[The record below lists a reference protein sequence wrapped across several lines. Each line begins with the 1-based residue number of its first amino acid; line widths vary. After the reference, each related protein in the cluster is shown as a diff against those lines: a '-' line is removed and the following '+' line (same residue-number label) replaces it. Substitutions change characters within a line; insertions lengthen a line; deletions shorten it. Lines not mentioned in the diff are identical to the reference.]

1 MNNPLEAV
9 TQAVNSLV
17 TALKLPDESAKAN
30 EVLGEMSFP
39 QFSRLLPY
47 RDYNQESGLFM
58 NDTTM
63 GFMLEAIPING
74 ANESI
79 VEALDHMLRTKLPRG
94 IPLCI
99 HLMSSQL
106 VGDRIEYGLREFS
119 WSGEQAERFNAITR
133 AYYMKAAATQFP
145 LPEGMNLPL
154 TLRHYRVFIS
164 YCSPSKKKSRADILE
179 MENLVKII
187 RASLQG
193 ASITTQTVDAQAFID
208 IVGEMINHNPDSL
221 YPKRRQLDP
230 YSDLNYQCVEDSFD
244 LKVRA
249 DYLTLGLRENG
260 RNSTARILNFHLA
273 RNPEIAFLWNV
284 ADNYSNLLNPELSIS
299 CPFILTLTL
308 VVEDQVKTHSEAN
321 LKYMDLEKKSKT
333 SYAKWF
339 PSVEKE
345 AKEWGEL
352 RQRLGS
358 GQSSVVSYFLNITAF
373 CKDNNETALEV
384 EQDILN
390 SFRKNGF
397 ELISPRFNH
406 MRNFLTCLP
415 FMAGKGL
422 FKQLK
427 EAGVVQRAESFN
439 VANLMPL
446 VADNP
451 LTPAGLLAPTY
462 RNQLAFIDIFF
473 RGMNNTNY
481 NMAVCGTSGAG
492 KTGLIQPLI
501 RSVLDSGGFAVVFDM
516 GDGYKSLCENMGG
529 VYLDGETLRFNPFAN
544 MLGGDKRLIDAHN
557 QAVDFAVRQVEA
569 LASTRV
575 MTDGQSE
582 TVLTGNLVMAL
593 FNHDTSR
600 DQEPQLHTHT
610 VVANVTQHNGEWKTL
625 SSDKVGKTGFIENV
639 YANQIAFGR
648 LYREKLKE
656 QVEAL
661 GYETEVVGKHG
672 MWEMPGV
679 PVEAFSGRSQAI
691 REAVGEDASLKSRD
705 VAALDTRKSKQHVDP
720 EVRMAEWMQT
730 LKDTGFDIR
739 AYRDAADQRAETRT
753 QAPGAVS
760 QEGPDVQQ
768 AVTQAIAGL
777 SERKVQFTYT
787 DVLARTVGILPPEN
801 GVIERARAG
810 IDEAISRE
818 QLIPLDREKGLFTS
832 GIHVLDELSV
842 RALSRDIMKQ
852 NRVTVHPEKSVP
864 RTAGY
869 SDAVSVLA
877 QDRPSLAIVSGQ
889 GGAAGQRERVAELV
903 MMAREQGR
911 EVQIIAADRRSQMN
925 LKQDERLS
933 GELITGRRQLQEGMT
948 FTPGST
954 VIVDQGEKLSLKETL
969 TLLDGA
975 ARHNVQVL
983 ITDSGQRTGT
993 GSALMAM
1000 KDAGVNTYRWQGGE
1014 QRPATIISEPDRNVR
1029 YARLAGDFAASV
1041 KAGEESVAQVSGVRE
1056 QAILTQAIRS
1066 ELKTQGVLGHPEVTM
1081 TALSPVWLDSR
1092 SRYLRDMYRPG
1103 MVMEQWNPETRSHDR
1118 YVIDRVTAQSHS
1130 LTLRDAQ
1137 GETQVVRIS
1146 SLDSSWSLFRPEKMP
1161 VADGERLRV
1170 TGKIPG
1176 LRVSGGDRLQVTSV
1190 SEDAMT
1196 VVVPGRAEP
1205 ASLPVAD
1212 SPFTALK
1219 LENGWVETPGHSV
1232 SDSAK
1237 VFASVTQMAM
1247 DNATLN
1253 GLARSGRDVRLY
1265 SSLDETRT
1273 AEKLARH
1280 PSFTVVSEQI
1290 KVRAGETL
1298 LETAISLQKA
1308 GLHTPA
1314 QQAIHLALPVLESK
1328 NLAFSMVDLLTE
1340 AKSFAAE
1347 GTSFTELGGE
1357 INAQIKRGD
1366 LLYVDVAKGYG
1377 TGLLVSRASY
1387 EAEKSILRHI
1397 LEGKEAVTPLMER
1410 VPGELM
1416 EKLTSGQRAA
1426 TRMILETSDRF
1437 TVVQGYAGVGKT
1449 TQFRAVMS
1457 AVNMLPES
1465 ERPRVVGLGPT
1476 HRAVGEMRSAGVD
1489 AQTLAS
1495 FLHDTQL
1502 QQRSGETPD
1511 FSNTLF
1517 LLDESSMVGNTDMAR
1532 AYALIAAGGGR
1543 AVASGDT
1550 DQLQAI
1556 APGQPFRL
1564 QQTRSAADVAIMKEI
1579 VRQTPELREAVYSLI
1594 NRDVERALS
1603 GLESVKPSQVPRL
1616 EGAWA
1621 PEHSVTEFSH
1631 SQEAKLAEAQQKA
1644 MLKGE
1649 AFPDVP
1655 MTLYEA
1661 IVRDYTG
1668 RTPEAR
1674 EQTLIVTHLNEDR
1687 RVLNSMIHDA
1697 REKAGELGKEQVMV
1711 PVLNTANIRDGE
1723 LRRLSTWEN
1732 NPDAL
1737 ALVDS
1742 VYHRIAGI
1750 SKDDGLITLE
1760 DAEGNTRLI
1769 SPREAV
1775 AEGVTLYTPDKI
1787 RVGTG
1792 DRMRFTKS
1800 DRERGYVA
1808 NSVWTVTAVSGD
1820 SVTLSD
1826 GQQTRVIRPGQER
1839 AEQHIDLAYAITAHG
1854 AQGASETFAIALEGT
1869 EGNRKLMAG
1878 FESAYVA
1885 LSRMKQHVQVYTDNR
1900 QGWTD
1905 AINNAVQ
1912 KGTAHD
1918 VLEPKPDREVMNAQR
1933 LFSTAR
1939 ELRDVAAG
1947 RAVLR
1952 QAGLAG
1958 GDSPARFIAPGRKY
1972 PQPYV
1977 ALPAFDR
1984 NGKSAGI
1991 WLNPLTTDDGNG
2003 LRGFSG
2009 EGRVKGSGDAQFVA
2023 LQGSRNGESLL
2034 ADNMQD
2040 GVRIARD
2047 NPDSGV
2053 VVRIAG
2059 EGRPWN
2065 PGAIT
2070 GGRVWGDI
2078 PDSSVQPG
2086 AGNGE
2091 PVTAEVLAQRQAEE
2105 AIRRETERRADE
2117 IVRKM
2122 AENKPD
2128 LPDGKTE
2135 QAVREIAGQERDRAD
2150 ITEREAALPESVLR
2164 ESQREQEAVREVARE
2179 NLLQERLQQ
2188 IERDMVR
2195 DLQKEKTLGGD

>member
-1 MNNPLEAV
+1 
-9 TQAVNSLV
+9 
-17 TALKLPDESAKAN
+17 
-30 EVLGEMSFP
+30 
-39 QFSRLLPY
+39 
-47 RDYNQESGLFM
+47 
-58 NDTTM
+58 
-63 GFMLEAIPING
+63 
-74 ANESI
+74 
-79 VEALDHMLRTKLPRG
+79 
-94 IPLCI
+94 
-99 HLMSSQL
+99 
-106 VGDRIEYGLREFS
+106 
-119 WSGEQAERFNAITR
+119 
-133 AYYMKAAATQFP
+133 
-145 LPEGMNLPL
+145 
-154 TLRHYRVFIS
+154 
-164 YCSPSKKKSRADILE
+164 
-179 MENLVKII
+179 
-187 RASLQG
+187 
-193 ASITTQTVDAQAFID
+193 
-208 IVGEMINHNPDSL
+208 
-221 YPKRRQLDP
+221 
-230 YSDLNYQCVEDSFD
+230 
-244 LKVRA
+244 
-249 DYLTLGLRENG
+249 
-260 RNSTARILNFHLA
+260 
-273 RNPEIAFLWNV
+273 
-284 ADNYSNLLNPELSIS
+284 
-299 CPFILTLTL
+299 
-308 VVEDQVKTHSEAN
+308 
-321 LKYMDLEKKSKT
+321 
-333 SYAKWF
+333 
-339 PSVEKE
+339 
-345 AKEWGEL
+345 
-352 RQRLGS
+352 
-358 GQSSVVSYFLNITAF
+358 
-373 CKDNNETALEV
+373 
-384 EQDILN
+384 
-390 SFRKNGF
+390 
-397 ELISPRFNH
+397 
-406 MRNFLTCLP
+406 
-415 FMAGKGL
+415 
-422 FKQLK
+422 
-427 EAGVVQRAESFN
+427 
-439 VANLMPL
+439 
-446 VADNP
+446 
-451 LTPAGLLAPTY
+451 
-462 RNQLAFIDIFF
+462 
-473 RGMNNTNY
+473 
-481 NMAVCGTSGAG
+481 
-492 KTGLIQPLI
+492 
-501 RSVLDSGGFAVVFDM
+501 
-516 GDGYKSLCENMGG
+516 
-529 VYLDGETLRFNPFAN
+529 
-544 MLGGDKRLIDAHN
+544 
-557 QAVDFAVRQVEA
+557 
-569 LASTRV
+569 
-575 MTDGQSE
+575 
-582 TVLTGNLVMAL
+582 
-593 FNHDTSR
+593 
-600 DQEPQLHTHT
+600 
-610 VVANVTQHNGEWKTL
+610 
-625 SSDKVGKTGFIENV
+625 
-639 YANQIAFGR
+639 
-648 LYREKLKE
+648 
-656 QVEAL
+656 
-661 GYETEVVGKHG
+661 
-672 MWEMPGV
+672 
-679 PVEAFSGRSQAI
+679 
-691 REAVGEDASLKSRD
+691 
-705 VAALDTRKSKQHVDP
+705 
-720 EVRMAEWMQT
+720 
-730 LKDTGFDIR
+730 
-739 AYRDAADQRAETRT
+739 
-753 QAPGAVS
+753 
-760 QEGPDVQQ
+760 
-768 AVTQAIAGL
+768 
-777 SERKVQFTYT
+777 
-787 DVLARTVGILPPEN
+787 
-801 GVIERARAG
+801 
-810 IDEAISRE
+810 
-818 QLIPLDREKGLFTS
+818 
-832 GIHVLDELSV
+832 
-842 RALSRDIMKQ
+842 
-852 NRVTVHPEKSVP
+852 
-864 RTAGY
+864 
-869 SDAVSVLA
+869 
-877 QDRPSLAIVSGQ
+877 
-889 GGAAGQRERVAELV
+889 
-903 MMAREQGR
+903 
-911 EVQIIAADRRSQMN
+911 
-925 LKQDERLS
+925 
-933 GELITGRRQLQEGMT
+933 
-948 FTPGST
+948 
-954 VIVDQGEKLSLKETL
+954 
-969 TLLDGA
+969 
-975 ARHNVQVL
+975 
-983 ITDSGQRTGT
+983 
-993 GSALMAM
+993 
-1000 KDAGVNTYRWQGGE
+1000 
-1014 QRPATIISEPDRNVR
+1014 
-1029 YARLAGDFAASV
+1029 
-1041 KAGEESVAQVSGVRE
+1041 
-1056 QAILTQAIRS
+1056 
-1066 ELKTQGVLGHPEVTM
+1066 
-1081 TALSPVWLDSR
+1081 
-1092 SRYLRDMYRPG
+1092 
-1103 MVMEQWNPETRSHDR
+1103 
-1118 YVIDRVTAQSHS
+1118 
-1130 LTLRDAQ
+1130 
-1137 GETQVVRIS
+1137 
-1146 SLDSSWSLFRPEKMP
+1146 
-1161 VADGERLRV
+1161 
-1170 TGKIPG
+1170 
-1176 LRVSGGDRLQVTSV
+1176 
-1190 SEDAMT
+1190 
-1196 VVVPGRAEP
+1196 
-1205 ASLPVAD
+1205 
-1212 SPFTALK
+1212 
-1219 LENGWVETPGHSV
+1219 
-1232 SDSAK
+1232 
-1237 VFASVTQMAM
+1237 
-1247 DNATLN
+1247 
-1253 GLARSGRDVRLY
+1253 
-1265 SSLDETRT
+1265 
-1273 AEKLARH
+1273 
-1280 PSFTVVSEQI
+1280 QI
-1290 KVRAGETL
+1290 KARAGETL

-1328 NLAFSMVDLLTE
+1328 KLAFSMVDLLTE

-1347 GTSFTELGGE
+1347 GTGFADLGGE

-1564 QQTRSAADVAIMKEI
+1564 QQTRSAADVVIMKEI

-1603 GLESVKPSQVPRL
+1603 GLERVKPSQVPRL

-1697 REKAGELGKEQVMV
+1697 REKAGELGKVQVMV

-1737 ALVDS
+1737 ALVDN

-1750 SKDDGLITLE
+1750 SKDDGLITLQ

-1775 AEGVTLYTPDKI
+1775 AEGVTLYTPDTI

-1792 DRMRFTKS
+1792 DRIRFTKS

-1918 VLEPKPDREVMNAQR
+1918 VFEPKPDREVMNAER

-2078 PDSSVQPG
+2078 PDNSVQPG

-2135 QAVREIAGQERDRAD
+2135 QAVREIAGQERDRAA

-2164 ESQREQEAVREVARE
+2164 EPQRVREAVREVARE

-2188 IERDMVR
+2188 MERDMVR
-2195 DLQKEKTLGGD
+2195 DLQKEKTPGGD

>member
-1 MNNPLEAV
+1 MMSIAQVRSAGSAGNYYTDKDNYYVLGSMGERWAGRGAEQLGLQGSVDKDVFTRLLEGR
-9 TQAVNSLV
+9 
-17 TALKLPDESAKAN
+17 LPDGADLSRMQDGSNKHRPGYDLTFSA
-30 EVLGEMSFP
+30 P
-39 QFSRLLPY
+39 
-47 RDYNQESGLFM
+47 
-58 NDTTM
+58 
-63 GFMLEAIPING
+63 
-74 ANESI
+74 
-79 VEALDHMLRTKLPRG
+79 
-94 IPLCI
+94 
-99 HLMSSQL
+99 
-106 VGDRIEYGLREFS
+106 
-119 WSGEQAERFNAITR
+119 
-133 AYYMKAAATQFP
+133 
-145 LPEGMNLPL
+145 
-154 TLRHYRVFIS
+154 
-164 YCSPSKKKSRADILE
+164 KS
-179 MENLVKII
+179 
-187 RASLQG
+187 
-193 ASITTQTVDAQAFID
+193 
-208 IVGEMINHNPDSL
+208 
-221 YPKRRQLDP
+221 
-230 YSDLNYQCVEDSFD
+230 
-244 LKVRA
+244 
-249 DYLTLGLRENG
+249 
-260 RNSTARILNFHLA
+260 
-273 RNPEIAFLWNV
+273 
-284 ADNYSNLLNPELSIS
+284 
-299 CPFILTLTL
+299 
-308 VVEDQVKTHSEAN
+308 
-321 LKYMDLEKKSKT
+321 
-333 SYAKWF
+333 
-339 PSVEKE
+339 
-345 AKEWGEL
+345 
-352 RQRLGS
+352 
-358 GQSSVVSYFLNITAF
+358 VS
-373 CKDNNETALEV
+373 
-384 EQDILN
+384 
-390 SFRKNGF
+390 
-397 ELISPRFNH
+397 
-406 MRNFLTCLP
+406 M
-415 FMAGKGL
+415 MA
-422 FKQLK
+422 
-427 EAGVVQRAESFN
+427 
-439 VANLMPL
+439 
-446 VADNP
+446 
-451 LTPAGLLAPTY
+451 
-462 RNQLAFIDIFF
+462 
-473 RGMNNTNY
+473 
-481 NMAVCGTSGAG
+481 
-492 KTGLIQPLI
+492 
-501 RSVLDSGGFAVVFDM
+501 
-516 GDGYKSLCENMGG
+516 
-529 VYLDGETLRFNPFAN
+529 

-730 LKDTGFDIR
+730 LKETGFDIR

-933 GELITGRRQLQEGMT
+933 GELITGRRQLLEGMA

-1000 KDAGVNTYRWQGGE
+1000 KDAGVNSYRWQGGE

-1118 YVIDRVTAQSHS
+1118 YVIDRV
-1130 LTLRDAQ
+1130 
-1137 GETQVVRIS
+1137 
-1146 SLDSSWSLFRPEKMP
+1146 
-1161 VADGERLRV
+1161 
-1170 TGKIPG
+1170 
-1176 LRVSGGDRLQVTSV
+1176 
-1190 SEDAMT
+1190 
-1196 VVVPGRAEP
+1196 
-1205 ASLPVAD
+1205 
-1212 SPFTALK
+1212 
-1219 LENGWVETPGHSV
+1219 
-1232 SDSAK
+1232 
-1237 VFASVTQMAM
+1237 
-1247 DNATLN
+1247 
-1253 GLARSGRDVRLY
+1253 
-1265 SSLDETRT
+1265 
-1273 AEKLARH
+1273 
-1280 PSFTVVSEQI
+1280 
-1290 KVRAGETL
+1290 
-1298 LETAISLQKA
+1298 
-1308 GLHTPA
+1308 
-1314 QQAIHLALPVLESK
+1314 
-1328 NLAFSMVDLLTE
+1328 
-1340 AKSFAAE
+1340 
-1347 GTSFTELGGE
+1347 
-1357 INAQIKRGD
+1357 
-1366 LLYVDVAKGYG
+1366 
-1377 TGLLVSRASY
+1377 
-1387 EAEKSILRHI
+1387 
-1397 LEGKEAVTPLMER
+1397 
-1410 VPGELM
+1410 
-1416 EKLTSGQRAA
+1416 
-1426 TRMILETSDRF
+1426 
-1437 TVVQGYAGVGKT
+1437 
-1449 TQFRAVMS
+1449 
-1457 AVNMLPES
+1457 
-1465 ERPRVVGLGPT
+1465 
-1476 HRAVGEMRSAGVD
+1476 
-1489 AQTLAS
+1489 
-1495 FLHDTQL
+1495 
-1502 QQRSGETPD
+1502 
-1511 FSNTLF
+1511 
-1517 LLDESSMVGNTDMAR
+1517 
-1532 AYALIAAGGGR
+1532 
-1543 AVASGDT
+1543 
-1550 DQLQAI
+1550 
-1556 APGQPFRL
+1556 
-1564 QQTRSAADVAIMKEI
+1564 
-1579 VRQTPELREAVYSLI
+1579 
-1594 NRDVERALS
+1594 S
-1603 GLESVKPSQVPRL
+1603 GLESVKPSQVPRQ

-1723 LRRLSTWEN
+1723 LRRLSTWETHR
-1732 NPDAL
+1732 DAL
-1737 ALVDS
+1737 VLVDN

-1750 SKDDGLITLE
+1750 SKDDGLITLQ

-1775 AEGVTLYTPDKI
+1775 AEGVTLYTPDTI
-1787 RVGTG
+1787 RVGAG

-1820 SVTLSD
+1820 SVTLS
-1826 GQQTRVIRPGQER
+1826 GRQQTRVIRPAQER

-1869 EGNRKLMAG
+1869 EGSRKLMAG

-1918 VLEPKPDREVMNAQR
+1918 VFEPKPDREVMNAER

-2078 PDSSVQPG
+2078 PDNSVQPG

-2105 AIRRETERRADE
+2105 AIRRETVRRADE

-2128 LPDGKTE
+2128 LPDSKTE
-2135 QAVREIAGQERDRAD
+2135 QAVREIAGQERDRSA
-2150 ITEREAALPESVLR
+2150 ISEREAALPESVLR
-2164 ESQREQEAVREVARE
+2164 ESQREREAVREIARE

-2188 IERDMVR
+2188 MERDMVR

>member
-1 MNNPLEAV
+1 M
-9 TQAVNSLV
+9 
-17 TALKLPDESAKAN
+17 K
-30 EVLGEMSFP
+30 
-39 QFSRLLPY
+39 RLLPLLLGLAVSVAQADSNSDYRAGSDFARQIQGQGTGSIQGFKPQESIPGYNANPDETKYFGGVTAGGDGGLKNDGTTEWATGETGKTITESFMNKPKDILSPDAPFIQTGRDVVNRADSIVGNTGQQCSAQEISRSEYTNYTCERDLQVEQYCTRTARMELQGSTTWETRTLEYEMSQLPAREVNGQYVVSITSPVTGEIVDAHYSWSRTYLQKSVPMTITVLGTPLSWNAKYSADASFTPVQKTLTAGVAFTSSHPVRVGNTKFRRHTAMKLRLVVRVKKASYTPYVVWSENCPFSKALGKLTKTECTEAGGNRTLVKDGQSYSMYQSCWAY
-47 RDYNQESGLFM
+47 RDTY
-58 NDTTM
+58 
-63 GFMLEAIPING
+63 
-74 ANESI
+74 
-79 VEALDHMLRTKLPRG
+79 V
-94 IPLCI
+94 
-99 HLMSSQL
+99 
-106 VGDRIEYGLREFS
+106 
-119 WSGEQAERFNAITR
+119 
-133 AYYMKAAATQFP
+133 TQ
-145 LPEGMNLPL
+145 
-154 TLRHYRVFIS
+154 S
-164 YCSPSKKKSRADILE
+164 AD
-179 MENLVKII
+179 K
-187 RASLQG
+187 G
-193 ASITTQTVDAQAFID
+193 TCQTYTD
-208 IVGEMINHNPDSL
+208 NPA
-221 YPKRRQLDP
+221 
-230 YSDLNYQCVEDSFD
+230 C
-244 LKVRA
+244 
-249 DYLTLGLRENG
+249 
-260 RNSTARILNFHLA
+260 
-273 RNPEIAFLWNV
+273 
-284 ADNYSNLLNPELSIS
+284 
-299 CPFILTLTL
+299 TL
-308 VVEDQVKTHSEAN
+308 VSHQCAFYSEEGAC
-321 LKYMDLEKKSKT
+321 LHEYATYSCESKT
-333 SYAKWF
+333 S
-339 PSVEKE
+339 
-345 AKEWGEL
+345 
-352 RQRLGS
+352 
-358 GQSSVVSYFLNITAF
+358 
-373 CKDNNETALEV
+373 
-384 EQDILN
+384 
-390 SFRKNGF
+390 
-397 ELISPRFNH
+397 
-406 MRNFLTCLP
+406 
-415 FMAGKGL
+415 GK
-422 FKQLK
+422 
-427 EAGVVQRAESFN
+427 V
-439 VANLMPL
+439 M
-446 VADNP
+446 
-451 LTPAGLLAPTY
+451 
-462 RNQLAFIDIFF
+462 
-473 RGMNNTNY
+473 
-481 NMAVCGTSGAG
+481 VCGG
-492 KTGLIQPLI
+492 
-501 RSVLDSGGFAVVFDM
+501 DVF
-516 GDGYKSLCENMGG
+516 C
-529 VYLDGETLRFNPFAN
+529 LDGEC
-544 MLGGDKRLIDAHN
+544 DKAQSGKSN
-557 QAVDFAVRQVEA
+557 DFAEAVSQLAA
-569 LASTRV
+569 LA
-575 MTDGQSE
+575 
-582 TVLTGNLVMAL
+582 A
-593 FNHDTSR
+593 
-600 DQEPQLHTHT
+600 
-610 VVANVTQHNGEWKTL
+610 A
-625 SSDKVGKTGFIENV
+625 GK
-639 YANQIAFGR
+639 
-648 LYREKLKE
+648 
-656 QVEAL
+656 
-661 GYETEVVGKHG
+661 
-672 MWEMPGV
+672 
-679 PVEAFSGRSQAI
+679 
-691 REAVGEDASLKSRD
+691 D
-705 VAALDTRKSKQHVDP
+705 VAAL
-720 EVRMAEWMQT
+720 
-730 LKDTGFDIR
+730 
-739 AYRDAADQRAETRT
+739 
-753 QAPGAVS
+753 
-760 QEGPDVQQ
+760 
-768 AVTQAIAGL
+768 
-777 SERKVQFTYT
+777 
-787 DVLARTVGILPPEN
+787 N
-801 GVIERARAG
+801 GV
-810 IDEAISRE
+810 D
-818 QLIPLDREKGLFTS
+818 
-832 GIHVLDELSV
+832 V
-842 RALSRDIMKQ
+842 RAFTGQAKFC
-852 NRVTVHPEKSVP
+852 KKAA
-864 RTAGY
+864 AGY
-869 SDAVSVLA
+869 SNCCKDSGWGQDIGLARCSSDEKALAKAKSNKLTVSV
-877 QDRPSLAIVSGQ
+877 
-889 GGAAGQRERVAELV
+889 
-903 MMAREQGR
+903 
-911 EVQIIAADRRSQMN
+911 
-925 LKQDERLS
+925 
-933 GELITGRRQLQEGMT
+933 GE
-948 FTPGST
+948 FCS
-954 VIVDQGEKLSLKETL
+954 KK
-969 TLLDGA
+969 
-975 ARHNVQVL
+975 
-983 ITDSGQRTGT
+983 
-993 GSALMAM
+993 
-1000 KDAGVNTYRWQGGE
+1000 
-1014 QRPATIISEPDRNVR
+1014 
-1029 YARLAGDFAASV
+1029 
-1041 KAGEESVAQVSGVRE
+1041 
-1056 QAILTQAIRS
+1056 
-1066 ELKTQGVLGHPEVTM
+1066 VLGVCLEKKR
-1081 TALSPVWLDSR
+1081 SYCQFDSK
-1092 SRYLRDMYRPG
+1092 L
-1103 MVMEQWNPETRSHDR
+1103 
-1118 YVIDRVTAQSHS
+1118 TAQSHS

-1176 LRVSGGDRLQVTSV
+1176 LRVSGGDRLQVASV

-1205 ASLPVAD
+1205 ATLPVGD

-1273 AEKLARH
+1273 AEKLVRH

-1290 KVRAGETL
+1290 KARAGETS

-1347 GTSFTELGGE
+1347 GTGFTELGGE

-1457 AVNMLPES
+1457 AVNMLPGS

-1564 QQTRSAADVAIMKEI
+1564 QQTRSAADVVIMKEI

-1737 ALVDS
+1737 ALVDN

-1750 SKDDGLITLE
+1750 SRDDGLITLE

-1775 AEGVTLYTPDKI
+1775 AEGVTLYTPDTI

-1820 SVTLSD
+1820 GVTLSD

-1918 VLEPKPDREVMNAQR
+1918 VFEPKPDREVMNAQR

-2070 GGRVWGDI
+2070 GGRVWGGY
-2078 PDSSVQPG
+2078 PG
-2086 AGNGE
+2086 
-2091 PVTAEVLAQRQAEE
+2091 
-2105 AIRRETERRADE
+2105 
-2117 IVRKM
+2117 
-2122 AENKPD
+2122 
-2128 LPDGKTE
+2128 
-2135 QAVREIAGQERDRAD
+2135 
-2150 ITEREAALPESVLR
+2150 
-2164 ESQREQEAVREVARE
+2164 
-2179 NLLQERLQQ
+2179 
-2188 IERDMVR
+2188 
-2195 DLQKEKTLGGD
+2195 